1 MGLFQLDETWDT
13 LRKMLR
19 PVVFIGSKSP
29 PPPRGHVAI
38 SGDILGC
45 HSQLS
50 QPDGGWVLL
59 ASRG

>member
-29 PPPRGHVAI
+29 PPPGGMWQYLEIFLVVTASCHNLMEA
-38 SGDILGC
+38 GC
-45 HSQLS
+45 Y
-50 QPDGGWVLL
+50 
-59 ASRG
+59 